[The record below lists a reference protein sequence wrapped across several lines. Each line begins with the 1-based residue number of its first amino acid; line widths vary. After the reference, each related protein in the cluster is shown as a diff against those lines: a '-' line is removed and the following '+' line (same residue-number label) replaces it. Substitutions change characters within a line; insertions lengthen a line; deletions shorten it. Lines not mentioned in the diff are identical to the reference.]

1 MVEKIKFVTV
11 TRTIDPK
18 SGVHYLDAIS
28 EDGLHYM
35 AEMRTDVEKWI
46 VFSRMWHKDAQQPLD
61 L

>member
-18 SGVHYLDAIS
+18 SGVHYLDAVDT
-28 EDGLHYM
+28 EGLHWV
-35 AEMRTDVEKWI
+35 AEVRTDVEEWAT
-46 VFSRMWHKDAQQPLD
+46 FSRMWHKDPQQPLD